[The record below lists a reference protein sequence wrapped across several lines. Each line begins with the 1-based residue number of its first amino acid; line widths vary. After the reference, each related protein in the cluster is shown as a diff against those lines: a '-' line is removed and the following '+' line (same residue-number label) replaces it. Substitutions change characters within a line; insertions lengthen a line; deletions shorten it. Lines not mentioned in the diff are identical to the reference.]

1 MNNIYNS
8 KRHLYFQKLINRVD
22 IQKDVMTKTNNVS
35 SADGKQL
42 FQKCANELF
51 GELENN
57 YKHSFDYINS
67 VIKTKI

>member
-1 MNNIYNS
+1 
-8 KRHLYFQKLINRVD
+8 
-22 IQKDVMTKTNNVS
+22 MTKTNNVS